1 MSMAGDTMMQER
13 AAPPAL
19 REKRALP
26 PGRADGAGGPAQEP
40 GRLSPRTA
48 EEAREELARTR
59 ERMSHTLDRIEHRL
73 VAKKLE
79 LRQRLSPRDRF
90 REAFDEHPI
99 PVLAVAFVV
108 GFWLGG
114 KLR

>member
-1 MSMAGDTMMQER
+1 MTQET

-19 REKRALP
+19 REERALP
-26 PGRADGAGGPAQEP
+26 PGRGDGAGRAAHAPARP
-40 GRLSPRTA
+40 SPRTP

-73 VAKKLE
+73 VAKKIE
-79 LRQRLSPRDRF
+79 LRQRLSPRGRF

-99 PVLAVAFVV
+99 PVVAVAFVL

-114 KLR
+114 KFR